1 MIDTSKMSKGKQE
14 ALEVS
19 EAARQAEWTQPSFA
33 AEIFM
38 GKFREKLIWP
48 YPAQSAEDRKIGD
61 ELLVKLEDF
70 LKKNVD
76 ADAIDREQ
84 EVPDKVLKGLAE
96 LGLFG
101 MKIPKK
107 YGGMGLSQ
115 VNYNRAIALIGSH
128 CGSTAVWLSAH
139 QSIGVPQPLLM
150 FGTEE
155 QKAKWFPMFAK
166 GAISG
171 FALTESEAGSDPAK
185 VSLTATPS
193 ADGKYFTLNGEKL
206 WCTNGLV
213 ADVLV
218 VMART
223 PDREIRGKMRK
234 QITAFIVEKKTAGI
248 ENVNRCRFMGI
259 RAIQNGVIRFT
270 NVKVPRENMLS
281 GEGQGLKLALVT
293 LNTGRLTL
301 PAASTGTAKMC
312 VAITRRWAN
321 HRVQWGEPIG
331 RHDAVAQKIA
341 AMASTTFA
349 MEAVTY
355 YVSGLADS
363 HTADIRLEAAMAKL
377 FASEAG
383 WKIIDDTLQVMG
395 GRGYETAE
403 SLRARGEAGY
413 PVERMMRDHRINRII
428 EGSSEIM
435 RLFIIREAMD
445 KHMKMAGSLV
455 NPKAA
460 GGIGTLFK
468 DLLKAGMFYSL
479 WYPARWIP
487 RGLPGTFGKYGKLA
501 KHMQWA
507 QNQSNKLGRNLFH
520 LMALNGP
527 GLEKRQA
534 ILARVVDIAVDLF
547 AVACTCSFA
556 RHMSEH
562 ENRADSVELADQ
574 FCLQARR
581 RVKAASKS
589 LWSHDDKRHYS
600 LAQKVLAGDFI
611 WLEKG
616 VMPVADLKPG
626 QGTVPPR

>member
-1 MIDTSKMSKGKQE
+1 MAMIDTSKMSRGKQE
-14 ALEVS
+14 AMEVS

-33 AEIFM
+33 ASLFM
-38 GKFREKLIWP
+38 GDFREPLVWP
-48 YPAQSAEDRKIGD
+48 YPQQPEEDRKTGD
-61 ELLVKLEDF
+61 ELLAKLGDF
-70 LKKNVD
+70 LEKNVD
-76 ADAIDREQ
+76 ADAIDRDQ
-84 EVPDKVLKGLAE
+84 EMPEKVLKGLAE
-96 LGLFG
+96 MGMFG

-139 QSIGVPQPLLM
+139 QSIGVPQPLML

-155 QKAKWFPMFAK
+155 QKAKWFPLFAK

-171 FALTESEAGSDPAK
+171 FALTEAEAGSDPAK
-185 VSLTATPS
+185 VSLTATS
-193 ADGKYFTLNGEKL
+193 SEDGKYFILNGEKL

-213 ADVLV
+213 ADVIV

-223 PDREIRGKMRK
+223 PDREIRGKMRR
-234 QITAFIVEKKTAGI
+234 QITAFIVETKTPGI

-259 RAIQNGVIRFT
+259 RAIQNGLIRFT
-270 NVKVPRENMLS
+270 NVKVPRENMLA

-301 PAASTGTAKMC
+301 PAASTGMAKMC
-312 VAITRRWAN
+312 VGMTRRWAS
-321 HRVQWGEPIG
+321 HRVQWGEQIG

-341 AMASTTFA
+341 SMAAATFA

-377 FASEAG
+377 FASEWG
-383 WKIIDDTLQVMG
+383 WKIIDDTMQTMG
-395 GRGYETAE
+395 GRGYETQS
-403 SLRARGEAGY
+403 SLLARGEKGY

-435 RLFIIREAMD
+435 RLFIMREAMD
-445 KHMKMAGSLV
+445 KHMKAAGSII
-455 NPKAA
+455 NPKAS
-460 GGIGTLFK
+460 GGAANLIRDFF
-468 DLLKAGMFYSL
+468 KAGLFYAA
-479 WYPARWIP
+479 WYPARWLP
-487 RGLPGTFGKYGKLA
+487 HGLPFSFLGYGKLA
-501 KHMQWA
+501 GYMQWA
-507 QNQSNKLGRNLFH
+507 ASRSNKLARNLFH

-534 ILARVVDIAVDLF
+534 ILARVVDIGVDLF
-547 AVACTCSFA
+547 AVACACSFA
-556 RHMSEH
+556 RHLSEK
-562 ENRADSVELADQ
+562 EGKKEAITLAEQ

-581 RVKAASKS
+581 RVREGFHG
-589 LWSHDDKRHYS
+589 LWSHDDRRHYS
-600 LAQKVLAGDFI
+600 FAQKVLAGDYA
-611 WLEKG
+611 WLENG
-616 VMPVADLKPG
+616 VMPVEDFKK
-626 QGTVPPR
+626 